1 MCWTWKR
8 RMLSLSA
15 LLAPLTNSEDE
26 RAPAWSP
33 DGTQI
38 AFMCR
43 SPINNIFEVCV
54 MNTDGT
60 GQTKLT
66 TNSVFDGTPT
76 WSPDGEKIVFGSGP
90 TPQSQLWLMNAD
102 DGADKTQL
110 VIPPVLPD
118 TSPGANWVPSWGQL
132 WVGDGGPQ

>member
-60 GQTKLT
+60 GQTQLT

-76 WSPDGEKIVFGSGP
+76 WSPDGTKILFQRGATSVPSVA
-90 TPQSQLWLMNAD
+90 QLWLMNP
-102 DGADKTQL
+102 DGTDQTQL
-110 VIPPVLPD
+110 TPHS
-118 TSPGANWVPSWGQL
+118 TSTQGANASANWGQL
-132 WVGDGGPQ
+132 WVGGGGPQ